1 MPRSSTPLALSVVSM
16 TEPGD
21 IQKTFER
28 ITEFDNRQFGF
39 NHNQTWTAMPLA
51 LKGVLKADRVAG
63 TFSKAP
69 KRVQDCI
76 VALCRLGEEN
86 PLQTF
91 KFKDFP
97 AAGIRTRQSIEW
109 DPTVTIRVMGSCWYV
124 ADETAI
130 IPLLQPRK
138 APLSELRL
146 AVYQYLA
153 TKAYCNGDWSAAQTA
168 LIDLSGDG
176 PVTARYIDLHSLPQ
190 VSERDVREFVE
201 TFVQAKQ
208 MADQAR
214 RLREKPLTP
223 LPMGELLD
231 I

>member
-21 IQKTFER
+21 VEKTFER
-28 ITEFDNRQFGF
+28 ITEFDDREFGF
-39 NHNQTWTAMPLA
+39 NHNQTWAAMPSA

-76 VALCRLGEEN
+76 VALCRLGEKN
-86 PLQTF
+86 PLNTLQ
-91 KFKDFP
+91 FKDFP
-97 AAGIRTRQSIEW
+97 SAGIRTRQSIEW

-124 ADETAI
+124 TNDTAI

-138 APLSELRL
+138 IPLSDLRL
-146 AVYQYLA
+146 SVYRYLGQ
-153 TKAYCNGDWSAAQTA
+153 KAYCNGDWSAAQTA

-176 PVTARYIDLHSLPQ
+176 PVTARFVDVGALPE

-201 TFVQAKQ
+201 TFIKAKQ
-208 MADQAR
+208 MADQVR
-214 RLREKPLTP
+214 RTREKPLAP
-223 LPMGELLD
+223 LPMGELLM